1 MEAFR
6 GIIIKRSSLLVNK
19 ALATIA
25 PKPKGVI
32 ERDLLLIPEFLM
44 LLRLGLQVLDTFT
57 STITFMRPEYTSDSN
72 YLMKRCKRAL

>member
-1 MEAFR
+1 M
-6 GIIIKRSSLLVNK
+6 VNK

-32 ERDLLLIPEFLM
+32 ERDLLLILEFLM

-57 STITFMRPEYTSDSN
+57 STITFMRPVYTYVSN